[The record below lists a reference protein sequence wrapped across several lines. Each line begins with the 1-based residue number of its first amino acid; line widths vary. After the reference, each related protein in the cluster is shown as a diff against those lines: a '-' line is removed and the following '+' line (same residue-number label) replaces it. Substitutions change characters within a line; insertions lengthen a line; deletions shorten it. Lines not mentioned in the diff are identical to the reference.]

1 MRRTATFF
9 VSLLVLLIGCFLFLF
24 ATESGLLL
32 LQKAINRFAVG
43 TVFIEQ
49 VEGRLSGSGSLTNI
63 RFVSGAADIRVDR
76 LEYSWR
82 PGSLFRSELNIA
94 EIVMAG
100 VDIALKN
107 GPAEAS
113 GNGVTKLQGGGLPLT
128 VLIDSFVVDKL
139 ALRDSEGGELVIVD
153 RLSSDLAYNE
163 DQLTINTF
171 DLQGPDIGLAL
182 HGNIDV
188 HSNWSLDLL
197 GSWRLAGF
205 GFHPMTGIFSATGPL
220 TDPQLELGVE
230 RPGDIRVKA
239 KLINLLQQPHWSAQL
254 DANDVDLSTLI
265 KYCPEIDLTAVS
277 AYFEGNFDN
286 YQGHVQAEGTWD
298 ALDGMHLVSDL
309 SGDFLGIDFQSL
321 RIDAKESSAEVGGGK
336 ISWADIFSWEG
347 RFLFK
352 GFDPS
357 VITEKLQGRLNAE
370 LVSKGN
376 VTEKGVIASFAITEL
391 DGILRD
397 RKVAAIGNVFLTE
410 TDVHTDGLTLR
421 SGEISG
427 NAYIENGFFSWA
439 GEPHW
444 STDIRLDQFDPS
456 WLYAEFP
463 GSVNGTVKTEGKLA
477 DGGLEASLN
486 ITNISGTLR
495 GNVLSGAGEI
505 SLADDTLQT
514 SGLIVQSGTSK
525 LMINGRAG
533 ERLAVDFSLS
543 SPDIGT
549 ILPDSKGSILLQG
562 SLQGSRNEPQ
572 LDAQIQGTGLRYRE
586 NSLDQ
591 VQGEI
596 QARLA
601 GDGRLTGWLAG
612 EGMSLDG
619 FFIDKGRIEL
629 GGILAKHQIV
639 VEGSAAM
646 GKLAFRADG
655 SFQQAWQG
663 ELSHLQLAV
672 DEYGVWRQKEKA
684 AMTVGEGGVLL
695 KKICLTDG
703 EGEICLGGDV
713 RLEKD
718 GKWTGY
724 GQLSSVPLNWLER
737 LKLSPVPVNGV
748 VHADITAK
756 GNSRRII
763 SAKAELRAPT
773 ATVAMEAEE
782 SEPVSFHFDDSLLSL
797 VLNDGVL
804 QTNLNLRMRNGSQ
817 LVLAAEIEGA
827 GDFSAPILSL
837 PLRGDLE
844 LKEFDLAILS
854 AFTGYGIEPRGRVNN
869 TLTLAGTVGEPKIY
883 GEISLPD
890 GGIDLPYQGI
900 TLEDIV
906 LSIAAGEEAARVTGR
921 ASSGPGQVKAVGT
934 LRYGINR
941 IEGALTIRGSNFL
954 LVNLPEY
961 AFRVNPDL
969 LLTFSNDDGELRGT
983 IDVPYGLIAPDE
995 MSDSVTASEDV
1006 VIVSGTREERLG
1018 GVPLDLDINV
1028 RLGDDVG
1035 IDGYGLTGRLN
1046 GDLRVYTTPDD
1057 SLAGRG
1063 ELDLIEG
1070 NFSLYGRTLDIT
1082 RGRMLFS
1089 GGPIDNPGV
1098 DVRAQIKVSEEEA
1111 RGEGYTVGVDISGLA
1126 QNLQYHLFS
1135 DPFMEDTDI
1144 LSILVVGHSFSSSTP
1159 TEGSLLEAAAVTL
1172 GVKGSLG
1179 FVQGIGNLFML
1190 DDLRLEGSSSKEDV
1204 SLVVGKRVTK
1214 NLYIG
1219 YDLNVFNQL
1228 GQFRVRYDLTHG
1240 FSVET
1245 KSSSEATGADLLYS
1259 FER

>member
-1 MRRTATFF
+1 M
-9 VSLLVLLIGCFLFLF
+9 SLLVLLFGCFVFLF
-24 ATESGLLL
+24 TTESGLLF
-32 LQKAINRFAVG
+32 LQKGINRFAAG

-49 VEGRLSGSGSLTNI
+49 VQGRLSGRWSLSNL
-63 RFVSGAADIRVDR
+63 RFVGDAAEISVDR
-76 LEYSWR
+76 LEYFWR
-82 PGSLFRSELNIA
+82 PASLLKAELDIA
-94 EIVMAG
+94 EIVVTG
-100 VDIALKN
+100 VDIALKDD
-107 GPAEAS
+107 PAEAR
-113 GNGVTKLQGGGLPLT
+113 GNAVVELPPILLPIT
-128 VLIDSFVVDKL
+128 VLVDSLVVDKL
-139 ALRDSEGGELVIVD
+139 TIRDSDGLEVFIVD
-153 RLSSDLAYNE
+153 RLSVGLAYNE
-163 DQLTINTF
+163 DQLTVTAF
-171 DLQGPDIGLAL
+171 DLQGPGIGLAL
-182 HGNIDV
+182 HGTIEV
-188 HSNWSLDLL
+188 RRNWNLNLL
-197 GSWRLAGF
+197 GNWRLAGF
-205 GFHPMTGIFSATGPL
+205 GFHPMTGTLSTSGPL
-220 TDPQLELGVE
+220 TDPQLELGIE
-230 RPGDIRVKA
+230 RPGDIRIKA
-239 KLINLLQQPHWSAQL
+239 ELVNLLQQPHWTAQL
-254 DANDVDLSTLI
+254 EANDVDLSTLI

-277 AYFEGNFDN
+277 AYLEGNFDK
-286 YQGHVQAEGTWD
+286 YQGHVQAEGSWD
-298 ALDGMHLVSDL
+298 ALDGMHLVSDF

-321 RIDAKESSAEVGGGK
+321 RIDAKDSSAEVAGGTT

-357 VITEKLQGRLNAE
+357 VITEELQGRLNAE

-376 VTEKGVIASFAITEL
+376 VTEKGVIASFAFTAL
-391 DGILRD
+391 DGVLRD
-397 RKVAAIGNVFLTE
+397 HKVAASGNVFLTE
-410 TDVHTDGLTLR
+410 TGVHTDGLTLH

-427 NAYIENGFFSWA
+427 NAYIENGFFAWA

-444 STDIRLDQFDPS
+444 STEIRLDQFDPS

-463 GSVNGTVKTEGKLA
+463 GSVNGTIKTEGKLA

-505 SLADDTLQT
+505 SFADDTLQT
-514 SGLIVQSGTSK
+514 TGLIVQSGPSK
-525 LMINGRAG
+525 LQINGRAG

-543 SPDIGT
+543 SPDIAT

-572 LDAQIQGTGLRYRE
+572 LDAQLQGTGLRYRE
-586 NSLDQ
+586 NSLDLA
-591 VQGEI
+591 QGEI
-596 QARLA
+596 QATLT
-601 GDGRLTGWLAG
+601 GDGQLTGWLAG

-619 FFIDKGRIEL
+619 LLIDKGRVEL
-629 GGILAKHQIV
+629 GGILDKHQIF

-655 SFQQAWQG
+655 SYRQAWQG
-663 ELSHLQLAV
+663 KLSNFQLAAG
-672 DEYGVWRQKEKA
+672 EYGIWRQEEKA
-684 AMTVGEGGVLL
+684 AMTVGKKGILL
-695 KKICLTDG
+695 KQFCLTDEVG
-703 EGEICLGGDV
+703 EVCLDGDV
-713 RLEKD
+713 RLEKEV
-718 GKWTGY
+718 KWTAHSKI
-724 GQLSSVPLNWLER
+724 SSVPLNWLQR
-737 LKLSPVPVNGV
+737 LELSPVPVNGEI
-748 VHADITAK
+748 HADITAK
-756 GNSRRII
+756 GDSHRII
-763 SAKAELRAPT
+763 SAKAEFRAPKADVVLGADDT
-773 ATVAMEAEE
+773 ELT
-782 SEPVSFHFDDSLLSL
+782 SFHFDDSSLILALS
-797 VLNDGVL
+797 DGLL
-804 QTNLNLRMRNGSQ
+804 QTNLNLRMGNGSQ
-817 LVLAAEIEGA
+817 VILAAEVVGA
-827 GDFSAPILSL
+827 GDFSVPMPSL

-844 LKEFDLAILS
+844 LIDLDLAILS
-854 AFTGYGIEPRGRVNN
+854 VFTGYGLEPRGRVNN

-906 LSIAAGEEAARVTGR
+906 LSIAAGEEAAQVTGR
-921 ASSGPGQVKAVGT
+921 ASSGPGQVMAVGT
-934 LRYGINR
+934 LRYGADG
-941 IEGALTIRGSNFL
+941 IEGAMTIQGSNFL

-969 LLTFSNDDGELRGT
+969 LLIFSKDDGELRGT
-983 IDVPYGLIAPDE
+983 VDVPYGLIAPDE

-1006 VIVSGTREERLG
+1006 VIVSGAREERLG
-1018 GVPLDLDINV
+1018 GVPFNLDINV

-1035 IDGYGLTGRLN
+1035 IDGYGLTGRLD

-1070 NFSLYGRTLDIT
+1070 NFSLYGRTLDIM
-1082 RGRMLFS
+1082 RGRMMFS

-1098 DVRAQIKVSEEEA
+1098 DVRAQIKVSDEEA
-1111 RGEGYTVGVDISGLA
+1111 RGEGYTVGVDINGLV
-1126 QNLQYHLFS
+1126 QDLQYHLFS

-1144 LSILVVGHSFSSSTP
+1144 LSLLVVGHSFSNSTP
-1159 TEGSLLEAAAVTL
+1159 TEGSLLEAAAVAL

-1219 YDLNVFNQL
+1219 YDLNMFNQL

-1245 KSSSEATGADLLYS
+1245 KSSSEATGADLLYTL
-1259 FER
+1259 ER